1 MVWVRGGTFW
11 SVQGGG
17 NVYIK
22 GRFCVRVMAK
32 EKKKLG
38 NLDDL
43 LNGLREEHSK
53 DLDASF
59 KAHDEFSKDENVN
72 HLYLNVFG
80 AGQDALYQTIS
91 AELDKSLRGDGTKV
105 HGKKKEVKQ
114 AIAAGIKKYF
124 ERTQPSLTEI
134 MRDLKMDEDEQYEYL
149 TSMYDDHIGVGKIK
163 GVESIR
169 SIEKY
174 AGDRKMTVGHIRKH
188 VSDSRSKHAEGAL
201 QILSNKYITHH
212 FAKYQPAAIAAYLRP
227 QLEKAGFE
235 VEDKVG
241 YATADLGE
249 LLQLR
254 KGLLEKEGHHYLKK
268 KEEKK

>member
-1 MVWVRGGTFW
+1 MV
-11 SVQGGG
+11 
-17 NVYIK
+17 
-22 GRFCVRVMAK
+22 K
-32 EKKKLG
+32 EKKKPK
-38 NLDDL
+38 NLDEVL
-43 LNGLREEHSK
+43 EELAGQHSK
-53 DLDASF
+53 DLGASF
-59 KAHDEFSKDENVN
+59 KAHDEFSKDENTN

-80 AGQDALYQTIS
+80 AGQDALYQTITS
-91 AELDKSLRGDGTKV
+91 ELDKSLKGDGTKV

-134 MRDLKMDEDEQYEYL
+134 MKDLKMDEDEQYEYL

-163 GVESIR
+163 GVESIK

-174 AGDRKMTVGHIRKH
+174 TGNKKATVGHIRKH
-188 VSDSRSKHAEGAL
+188 ISDSRSKHAEGAL
-201 QILSNKYITHH
+201 QIVGNKYITHH

-254 KGLLEKEGHHYLKK
+254 KGLLEKEGHPYLKK